1 MFYPP
6 AQCLECWTDV
16 NCVTDA
22 KIGNTLPLPRV
33 ELFGLI
39 TVTVMAETEAC
50 VHSERETLMLGSNF
64 RSAWLGMEIA
74 GVSRSRAAG

>member
-1 MFYPP
+1 MVGLVFTGSENCFTHQ

-39 TVTVMAETEAC
+39 TVTVMAETEAR
-50 VHSERETLMLGSNF
+50 VHSERGNTDV
-64 RSAWLGMEIA
+64 RK
-74 GVSRSRAAG
+74 